1 MLDLGRE
8 VVALT
13 TTGVVCDLRGLNAIS
28 IAADGRT
35 VTAGAGCLLIDLV
48 TALAAR
54 GLAVPSGSCPTV
66 GLGGLAL
73 GGGVGLASRAFGT
86 TSDNVL
92 EVRLVTAD
100 GRLRVAGPDA
110 DQSTVNLANIAQGG
124 LGLGFFI
131 AKTLLERSG
140 ASLAFLNRQPP
151 AQGAVVHVRWTR
163 EGFEVAEAS
172 QAT

>member
-1 MLDLGRE
+1 M
-8 VVALT
+8 T
-13 TTGVVCDLRGLNAIS
+13 
-28 IAADGRT
+28 ADART

-92 EVRLVTAD
+92 EVRPVSATSK
-100 GRLRVAGPDA
+100 GP
-110 DQSTVNLANIAQGG
+110 
-124 LGLGFFI
+124 
-131 AKTLLERSG
+131 
-140 ASLAFLNRQPP
+140 
-151 AQGAVVHVRWTR
+151 
-163 EGFEVAEAS
+163 
-172 QAT
+172 